1 MEKEDMKAFMLYGIN
16 GKITF
21 EECIKNEITMVLI
34 SILLIYIGIN
44 KSVMFL
50 ILGAIPGIAYLISI
64 IKLKSINKKPGG
76 KEEIIEGVYYLLHN
90 GISAACYSYIFAL
103 AGIEIMCFAF
113 DENERAV
120 IIGIMILGYIVVIFI
135 YTCMIRKLI
144 ARNAYDGSAK
154 QLKGGLFFSLFGVLG
169 IIAGR
174 ILFGTVDSKSGE
186 KIVCVLAIFLSYL
199 SLIGVFNIFKYKY
212 LMEHKELLEEL
223 DTDKKAK
230 QKAKTGGYYVTKTN
244 KRK

>member
-90 GISAACYSYIFAL
+90 GISAACYS
-103 AGIEIMCFAF
+103 
-113 DENERAV
+113 
-120 IIGIMILGYIVVIFI
+120 
-135 YTCMIRKLI
+135 
-144 ARNAYDGSAK
+144 
-154 QLKGGLFFSLFGVLG
+154 
-169 IIAGR
+169 
-174 ILFGTVDSKSGE
+174 
-186 KIVCVLAIFLSYL
+186 
-199 SLIGVFNIFKYKY
+199 
-212 LMEHKELLEEL
+212 
-223 DTDKKAK
+223 KKK
-230 QKAKTGGYYVTKTN
+230 
-244 KRK
+244 